1 MSGIE
6 ITVPRG
12 LDMNLILERI
22 VDWGLTLD
30 KLTIHRDTNFIN
42 LSVSSQHDLD
52 IGMFEEF
59 IMDLEYEHDKEF
71 DINKHYFYAPQY
83 KYGDKTHGGYLIWIT
98 NYRRYSIVKSK
109 IVQISWNSS
118 SDNYSANIRNDEI
131 GRAHV

>member
-71 DINKHYFYAPQY
+71 DEGI
-83 KYGDKTHGGYLIWIT
+83 I
-98 NYRRYSIVKSK
+98 
-109 IVQISWNSS
+109 
-118 SDNYSANIRNDEI
+118 
-131 GRAHV
+131 

>member
-22 VDWGLTLD
+22 VDWGLTL
-30 KLTIHRDTNFIN
+30 KLTIYRDTNFVN

-71 DINKHYFYAPQY
+71 DDGI
-83 KYGDKTHGGYLIWIT
+83 I
-98 NYRRYSIVKSK
+98 
-109 IVQISWNSS
+109 
-118 SDNYSANIRNDEI
+118 
-131 GRAHV
+131 